1 MRPLPLKEKESKR
14 PIPALSEAEEK
25 SAPGLTLLLLLSSPN
40 YLLNSHVFFAAT
52 VKKLLC

>member
-52 VKKLLC
+52 VKKLFC